1 MLDSYVVYF
10 SLLCASVYLFFLN
23 ASMSTGLCC
32 NKCECIAFLLW
43 LVRSVGNVAL
53 ALKTYLRPNNRRI
66 NLFKFS
72 QTVEITT
79 NTANLCFSS
88 VASTVEAPGRLR
100 SIQATFLWFTYTKW
114 AKEEPR
120 QLGDQLNAQSFWFTR
135 DSWGFHFADESFVP
149 VPRYV
154 KTLIA
159 NKIPWQR
166 EFDRQKAQKLI
177 NETNY

>member
-79 NTANLCFSS
+79 NTLPRTCAFHLLLRQWRRPVVCVQFKRLFYGLHIRNELRKSQDSLVTNWMHKVFDLRG
-88 VASTVEAPGRLR
+88 TVEDFILPTRA
-100 SIQATFLWFTYTKW
+100 
-114 AKEEPR
+114 
-120 QLGDQLNAQSFWFTR
+120 SFPFP
-135 DSWGFHFADESFVP
+135 D
-149 VPRYV
+149 
-154 KTLIA
+154 TL
-159 NKIPWQR
+159 KR
-166 EFDRQKAQKLI
+166 
-177 NETNY
+177 